1 MNYAIA
7 AFIFCLV
14 AFAVYKLRAS
24 FSDPKGAFSAPK
36 ETPPIRKG
44 TARDQDDLNDLR

>member
-1 MNYAIA
+1 MDYAIA
-7 AFIFCLV
+7 VIILCLV
-14 AFAVYKLRAS
+14 AFAASKLWPS
-24 FSDPKGAFSAPK
+24 FWDDPK